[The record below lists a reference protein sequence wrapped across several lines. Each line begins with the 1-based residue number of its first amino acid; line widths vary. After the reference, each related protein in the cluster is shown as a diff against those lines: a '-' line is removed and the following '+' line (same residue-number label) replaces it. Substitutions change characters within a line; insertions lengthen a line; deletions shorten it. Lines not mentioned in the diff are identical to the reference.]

1 MDSLGFFKADT
12 NEYVITGP
20 RPPRPLLNYLWN
32 DRILAAVNHMGSGLG
47 GYGGR
52 SLTYVDPAGKGR
64 ANVIKNGS
72 RFFYLADCDSG
83 AVWNPGGHPAAATL
97 DDFSCTVG
105 LGYSRI
111 ASGKD
116 GIASVF
122 TVMVNAADPCE
133 IWSIQVKNTGTRP
146 RRLKLYSYVEFALTG
161 YPVYCNYYAMVFANV
176 FKKENLIVA
185 HNHAQERPHE
195 WYNGFMASDRPV
207 TGFDTSV
214 TSFLGVY
221 GSAALPESV
230 RNRQLAGKTAM
241 GEDLCGALE
250 HTLEL
255 AAGEEV
261 RFHVI
266 VGAADSN
273 DTARAMAAKLFRP
286 GKIEADFQALVQ
298 DKARHVETIIVE
310 TPDEKLNCLTNS
322 WIKQQIQL
330 CAEIGR
336 DTGKGFRDQLQDAW
350 GIASFNPKLAR
361 EKITET
367 LQYQYADGSCV
378 RGWLPLDTHLY
389 SDGPTWIAPTIDAYL
404 KETGDFDFLQLPV
417 PYLDQGAGTVWEHIL
432 KAMRYSSS
440 DLGERGL
447 VKARAGD
454 WNDSLNGIGAGGK
467 GESVWTSIAAVI
479 ALHRTAD
486 IAMNVLRDP
495 AVANE
500 MRERAARLTAAVNDT
515 GWDGEWYL
523 AGYTDKGARVGSHRE
538 TEGRVYLNSQTW
550 AIIAGIAE
558 GERLDKCLA
567 ALDTYLDSPC
577 GPLTLYPTYTR
588 YNPEIG
594 RLTGFIPGIW
604 ENGTPYCHGG
614 TFKIV
619 SDCVIGRGDDAYK
632 TVTRILPDNPENPC
646 TYSGCE
652 PYALTNMYF
661 GPDHPE
667 HGKTLFAWVT
677 GTAGWMFRAITQY
690 MLGFHPGYD
699 GFEIKPCLPSHWEKC
714 TLKRKFRNDTYLITI
729 LNPNRSQSG
738 VASVTLDGVPVA
750 GSTVPL
756 VNDGQTH
763 TVTVTMK

>member
-1 MDSLGFFKADT
+1 MNSLGFFDAKTD
-12 NEYVITGP
+12 EYVITGP

-32 DRILAAVNHMGSGLG
+32 DRILTAVNHMGSGLG

-52 SLTYVDPAGKGR
+52 SLTYIDPAGKGR

-83 AVWNPGGHPAAATL
+83 TVWNPGGHPAAAAL
-97 DDFSCTVG
+97 DEFSCAVG

-111 ASGKD
+111 TSQKD
-116 GIASVF
+116 GISSVF
-122 TVMVNAADPCE
+122 TAMVNGEDPCE
-133 IWSIQVKNTGTRP
+133 IWSVQVKNTGSQT

-161 YPVYCNYYAMVFANV
+161 YPVYCNYYAMIFAKVFEN
-176 FKKENLIVA
+176 ENLIVA
-185 HNHAQERPHE
+185 HNHAQERPHA
-195 WYNGFMASDRPV
+195 WYNGFIASDRPI

-214 TSFLGVY
+214 SSFLGVY
-221 GSAALPESV
+221 GSAALPDSV
-230 RNRQLAGKTAM
+230 RDRRMAEKSAM

-255 AAGEEV
+255 TTGEEV

-266 VGAADSN
+266 VGATDAD

-298 DKARHVETIIVE
+298 DKARHVETIVVE
-310 TPDEKLNCLTNS
+310 TPDEKLNCLTNR

-389 SDGPTWIAPTIDAYL
+389 SDGPTWIAPTVDAYL
-404 KETGDFDFLQLPV
+404 KETGDFAFLQLQV
-417 PYLDQGAGTVWEHIL
+417 PYLDQGSGTVWEHIL
-432 KAMRYSSS
+432 KAMRYSSG
-440 DLGERGL
+440 DLGERHL

-486 IAMNVLRDP
+486 IALNVLRDP
-495 AVANE
+495 AVAQE
-500 MRERAARLTAAVNDT
+500 MRDGDARLAAAVNDT

-567 ALDTYLDSPC
+567 VLDRQLDSPY

-619 SDCVIGRGDDAYK
+619 ADCYLGRGDEALETLLK
-632 TVTRILPDNPENPC
+632 IMPDSELNPSDH
-646 TYSGCE
+646 SGCE
-652 PYALTNMYF
+652 PYVFTNMYF
-661 GPDHPE
+661 GPDNPRAGE
-667 HGKTLFAWVT
+667 TAFAWVT
-677 GTAGWMFRAITQY
+677 GTAGWMFRSAVQY

-699 GFEIKPCLPSHWEKC
+699 SVTIQPCIPSAWKEC
-714 TLKRKFRNDTYLITI
+714 SLKRVCRGDTYQVKIA
-729 LNPNRSQSG
+729 NPRGGQAR
-738 VASVTLDGVPVA
+738 VKSVTVDGKLLK
-750 GSTVPL
+750 GTRFPL
-756 VNDGQTH
+756 FGDGREHQ
-763 TVTVTMK
+763 VEVEMA